1 MDTFSIHEAEQGTIP
16 ILFAICTYSV
26 LFKYVCLGASRAPRK
41 LRFLLLNVHYLAGY
55 LLFFTIPLLK
65 LLFFYYYFSLPFLVD
80 AFFFFFLFF
89 YLPKRL
95 ILYYYSCI
103 LSSFIFGITFTRY
116 IPRKERNNLTMCCIL
131 FFFTVNISF
140 NSRRIIHHGFLD

>member
-55 LLFFTIPLLK
+55 LPFFTIPLLK

-80 AFFFFFLFF
+80 ASSFFSFFLSTQASNSVLLFM
-89 YLPKRL
+89 YP
-95 ILYYYSCI
+95 
-103 LSSFIFGITFTRY
+103 
-116 IPRKERNNLTMCCIL
+116 IL
-131 FFFTVNISF
+131 FYIWNYFYSLHP
-140 NSRRIIHHGFLD
+140 S

>member
-80 AFFFFFLFF
+80 ASSFFSFFLSTQASNSVLLFM
-89 YLPKRL
+89 YP
-95 ILYYYSCI
+95 
-103 LSSFIFGITFTRY
+103 
-116 IPRKERNNLTMCCIL
+116 IL
-131 FFFTVNISF
+131 FYIWNYFYSL
-140 NSRRIIHHGFLD
+140 HPL

>member
-55 LLFFTIPLLK
+55 LLFFTTHSSSKTPLLLLLFLSSFPRRCFV
-65 LLFFYYYFSLPFLVD
+65 LLFFFSIYRSV
-80 AFFFFFLFF
+80 
-89 YLPKRL
+89 
-95 ILYYYSCI
+95 
-103 LSSFIFGITFTRY
+103 
-116 IPRKERNNLTMCCIL
+116 
-131 FFFTVNISF
+131 
-140 NSRRIIHHGFLD
+140 